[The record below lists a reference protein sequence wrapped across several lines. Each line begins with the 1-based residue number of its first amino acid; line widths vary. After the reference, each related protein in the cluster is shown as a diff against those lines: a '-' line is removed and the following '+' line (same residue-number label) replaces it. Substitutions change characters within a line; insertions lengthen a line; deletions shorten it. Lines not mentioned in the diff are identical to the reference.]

1 MAFILPG
8 LKQAGWWKRVL
19 RCAGV
24 HRASGPWF
32 QNQVLENQKQVMFHA
47 CQLHFHLVTN
57 HASLLLL
64 QHRDWLCYACP
75 LSPAV
80 CVNAQGYKHT
90 EKKIQFTVAA
100 FGAVPLDAGRSGIH
114 DMLPPRVTNRINDIY
129 GNTKEVTPTWWSI
142 YRSTYLFPGDII
154 AIITPNSL

>member
-90 EKKIQFTVAA
+90 GKKNPVHRGSIWCSTT
-100 FGAVPLDAGRSGIH
+100 GRRTHGIH

-142 YRSTYLFPGDII
+142 YRSTYLFPGGII
-154 AIITPNSL
+154 AIITPNLL